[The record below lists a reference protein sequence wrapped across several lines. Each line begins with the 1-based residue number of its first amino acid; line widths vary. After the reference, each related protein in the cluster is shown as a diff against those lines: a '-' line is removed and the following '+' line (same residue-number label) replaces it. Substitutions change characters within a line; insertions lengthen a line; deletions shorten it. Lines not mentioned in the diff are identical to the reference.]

1 MNNLRQLMIGALL
14 LAGIPAFAAPMIS
27 EFMADNRR
35 STIDDDDD
43 RSDWIE
49 IFNPDGNSTNLNGWF
64 LTDDPGHN
72 LKWRFPAVTIPARGY
87 IVVFASGKNRT
98 NPNAPLHTDF
108 RLNKEGGYLALLNKS
123 SNVVSQFSPT
133 YPPQHEDISFGKGDS
148 KQDQVTLLKQKAAA
162 RALIPKNSSE
172 GAGWRKVDFDDSGW
186 KSGETGVG
194 YDYGNR
200 IGLNVSNM
208 RNNNETVYIRIPFQV
223 TDLSVIESL
232 ELRLQYEDGF
242 IAYIN
247 GEKVASDNAPATPR
261 WNSGATQNRPDSIA
275 TSPVEFSVP
284 NARDLLVEGKNLLAI
299 HGLNNLVTSSDL
311 LIHPEVIAYK
321 KTEQNESFGYMH
333 FPTPR
338 ASNEKTVPSVEEDVI
353 FSQSSRS
360 FQTSINVELKKPAL
374 ADEASRIHYTLD
386 GTIPT
391 ESSSVYSSPLRLNKT
406 TPVKARLLHPEGGMG
421 RVASEIYFQLNQNLN
436 SFSSNLPLIVLENY
450 GSGRPSQNDYQ
461 TASMAVIEPTNGRT
475 RLKDAFSKASQVGIK
490 VRGSSTSGRS
500 KASLSLEAQDE
511 FGRDKNI
518 SLLGMPG
525 ESDWVLWGPY
535 NFDLSLMHNPF
546 IFELSRQIGRY
557 ASRTRF
563 VELYLN
569 TGGGTL
575 SSSDYYGVYAL
586 MEKISRDADRVDVE
600 RLFDE
605 HKQEPEVSGGY
616 IFKIDRADPG
626 DSGFSGASQSIK
638 YVYPKEVEIEQPER
652 DAQQQYVRR
661 FFNEMGTA
669 LNASY
674 FKDPKRGYA
683 KYIDVDAAID
693 HHLLNVVAFNVDALR
708 LSGYMYKPRG
718 GKLTFGP
725 IWDFDRALGSTDGR
739 DNNPRTWRSTSS
751 DRGTDFFN
759 YPWWKR
765 MFSDIDFFQKYI
777 DRFQSLRRAEFSK
790 ANINAIIDGMADE
803 LKEAQKRDLAKWNR
817 RPRSAYG
824 GTYQGEVNHMKTW
837 LSQRISFMEQQF
849 VDPPDA
855 NQPAGYLESG
865 TLVTLKS
872 REGGKIY
879 YTLDGTDPRR
889 SGGQVA
895 TKAILYAKPIKIN
908 EGVLVSARVYKT
920 THRSLTGSNN
930 PPLTS
935 KWSGSLMHFYSVTPP
950 PATEDLLISELHY
963 HPSDPSPGELSTD
976 PTFKSSDFE
985 FIEVLNFSQKT
996 LNLSGLTVAG
1006 EVRFSFLESD
1016 NKSLNPGERVLLA
1029 RNAKAFAARYGP
1041 NISIGGVYSG
1051 KLSNS
1056 GGRLKIVDQSGKLIL
1071 ELNYQDDW
1079 IPVTDGRG
1087 FSLVAK
1093 KLMPQGEMDGAE
1105 YWGASLNIHGSP
1117 GVPDNHLETNYT
1129 VVINEALT
1137 HTDLPA
1143 KDTVELFNEG
1153 DEPVD
1158 LSGWFLTDNRN
1169 IPGKFRIPTGT
1180 LIKPHEFVLFD
1191 EDDFMSHPDSSQAFS
1206 LSSFG
1211 EEIYLFSA
1219 NAAGSLTGY
1228 MHGFEFGAVENG
1240 ISFGRWVTSD
1250 GEEHFT
1256 AQLALTF
1263 SEANTGPRVGPIVIS
1278 EIMHA
1283 PPDNLGADATDMEFI
1298 ELQNN
1303 SDKRVPLFDVSHP
1316 ENTWRLRNGIQYDF
1330 PPNTLLDA
1338 GARILLVRFDPV
1350 NQPQVLSRFREHY
1363 QIENFTSIYGPYSGK
1378 LNNSGDEIVLKKPDA
1393 PQTDP
1398 DQNIGKVPYVTVD
1411 AVFYGVGTP
1420 WPESV
1425 VGSGESIQR
1434 VNLGQFGSESA
1445 NWLSAVPTPG
1455 VRNYRGNMYFTEIK
1469 TVGNRV
1475 VLNFELSEGKDCIL
1489 QYSDEI
1495 GSGEWISL
1503 KIIQGTGTPGEIKV
1517 TEDSSQGA
1525 NNRFYRLLQ
1534 KSDE

>member
-1 MNNLRQLMIGALL
+1 MLKKLITGALL
-14 LAGIPAFAAPMIS
+14 LMGFPAFSAPMIS

-35 STIDDDDD
+35 SSIDDDDD

-49 IFNPDGNSTNLNGWF
+49 IYNPDGLPANLSGWF
-64 LTDDPGHN
+64 LTDDPDHE
-72 LKWRFPAVTIPARGY
+72 LKWEFPAVTLPARGY
-87 IVVFASGKNRT
+87 LVVFASGKNRA
-98 NPNAPLHTDF
+98 NLNAPLHTNF
-108 RLNKEGGYLALLNKS
+108 RLRKKGGYLALLDASSGVKS
-123 SNVVSQFSPT
+123 EFSPA
-133 YPPQHEDISFGKGDS
+133 YPPQHEDVSFGKGNT
-148 KQDQVTLLKQKAAA
+148 KRDQVVLLKQRAAA
-162 RALIPKNSSE
+162 RATVPVNSSDD
-172 GAGWRKVDFDDSGW
+172 AAWKRINFDDSDW
-186 KSGETGVG
+186 KSGKTGVG
-194 YDYGNR
+194 YDYGGR
-200 IGLNVSNM
+200 IGLNVAEM
-208 RNNNETVYIRIPFQV
+208 RNNNETVYIRIPFV
-223 TDLSVIESL
+223 VGDLSTID
-232 ELRLQYEDGF
+232 ELVLHLQYEDGF
-242 IAYIN
+242 AAFIN
-247 GEKVASDNAPATPR
+247 GKKVASDNAPTTLN
-261 WNSGATQNRPDSIA
+261 WKSGAPQNRPDSTA
-275 TSPVEFSVP
+275 TSPVEFPIP
-284 NARDLLVEGKNLLAI
+284 NAEGVLVEGRNLLAI
-299 HGLNNLVTSSDL
+299 HGLNNKVTSSDL
-311 LIHPEVIAYK
+311 LIMPELITYK
-321 KTEQNESFGYMH
+321 KTEVMESFGYM
-333 FPTPR
+333 FVPTPR
-338 ASNEKTVPSVEEDVI
+338 ARNDETVPGVEASVA
-353 FSQSSRS
+353 FLQPSQSFLS
-360 FQTSINVELKKPAL
+360 SIKIELQKPET
-374 ADEASRIHYTLD
+374 ADPVSKIYYTKD
-386 GTIPT
+386 GSIPT
-391 ESSSVYSSPLRLNKT
+391 SSSSVYTGALTLTKT
-406 TPVKARLLHPEGGMG
+406 TPLIARLIHPNGGMG
-421 RVASEIYFQLNQNLN
+421 PVGSETYFCLQRSLTNV
-436 SFSSNLPLIVLENY
+436 SSNLPLIVLENY
-450 GSGRPSQNDYQ
+450 GSGRPPQGDYQ
-461 TASMAVIEPTNGRT
+461 TASMAVIEPTDGRT
-475 RLKDAFSKASQVGIK
+475 GLMSAFAASSQVGIK

-500 KASLSLEAQDE
+500 KASLSLEVQDE
-511 FGRDKNI
+511 FGQDRNL
-518 SLLGMPG
+518 SLLGMPN

-535 NFDLSLMHNPF
+535 NFDLTLMHNPF

-557 ASRTRF
+557 APRTRF
-563 VELYLN
+563 VEVYLN
-569 TGGGTL
+569 TGGGAL

-600 RLFDE
+600 RLFAE
-605 HKQEPEVSGGY
+605 HKQEPDVSGGY

-626 DSGFSGASQSIK
+626 DSGFSSASQNIK
-638 YVYPKEVEIEQPER
+638 YVYPKEEEIEQLEHFFS
-652 DAQQQYVRR
+652 QQQYVRR

-683 KYIDVDAAID
+683 KYIDVDAAVD
-693 HHLLNVVAFNVDALR
+693 HHLLNVLAFNVDALR
-708 LSGYMYKPRG
+708 LSGYMHKPRG

-765 MFSDIDFFQKYI
+765 MFLDIDFFQKYI
-777 DRFQSLRRAEFSK
+777 DRFQSLRLTEFSK
-790 ANINAIIDGMADE
+790 ANINAVIDGMADE
-803 LKEAQKRDLAKWNR
+803 LREAQKRNLAKWNQ

-849 VDPPDA
+849 VDPPDS
-855 NQPAGYLESG
+855 NQPAGHLESG

-908 EGVLVSARVYKT
+908 EGVLVTARVYKT
-920 THRSLTGSNN
+920 AHRSLTGSNN

-935 KWSGSLMHFYSVTPP
+935 KWSGALTHFYSITPP
-950 PATEDLLISELHY
+950 PAEEDLLISELHY
-963 HPSDPSPGELSTD
+963 HPSDPSLGELTTD

-996 LNLSGLTVAG
+996 LNLSGLTITG
-1006 EVRFSFLESD
+1006 EVRFSFLEND
-1016 NKSLNPGERVLLA
+1016 NKNLNPGERVLLV
-1029 RNAKAFAARYGP
+1029 RNPKAFAARYGAGAP
-1041 NISIGGVYSG
+1041 IGGVYSG

-1056 GGRLKIVDQSGKLIL
+1056 GGRLEIVDQSGKLIL

-1079 IPVTDGRG
+1079 IPATDGRG

-1093 KLMPQGEMDGAE
+1093 KLTPQGEMDGTE

-1117 GVPDNHLETNYT
+1117 GIPGNHLETNYS

-1137 HTDLPA
+1137 HTDLPT

-1169 IPGKFRIPTGT
+1169 NPGKFRIPVGT

-1206 LSSFG
+1206 LSSLG

-1219 NAAGSLTGY
+1219 NSTGSLTGY
-1228 MHGFEFGAVENG
+1228 MHGFEFGAAENG
-1240 ISFGRWVTSD
+1240 VSFGRWVTSD

-1263 SEANTGPRVGPIVIS
+1263 EEANTGPRVGPIVIS
-1278 EIMHA
+1278 EIMHT
-1283 PPDNLGADATDMEFI
+1283 PPDNLGAGTTDMEFI

-1303 SDKRVPLFDVSHP
+1303 SGKWVPLFDISHP
-1316 ENTWRLRNGIQYDF
+1316 ENTWRLRSGIQYDF
-1330 PPNTLLDA
+1330 PQNTRLDA
-1338 GARILLVRFDPV
+1338 GARILIVGFDPV
-1350 NQPQVLSRFREHY
+1350 SQPQVLSRFREHY
-1363 QIENFTSIYGPYSGK
+1363 QIENVTSIYGPYSGK
-1378 LNNSGDEIVLKKPDA
+1378 LNNSGDRIVLKKPDA
-1393 PQTDP
+1393 PQTAP

-1411 AVFYGVGTP
+1411 AVYYGVGTP

-1425 VGSGESIQR
+1425 VGSSESIQR
-1434 VNLGQFGSESA
+1434 IDLGQFGSEPA
-1445 NWLSAVPTPG
+1445 NWLSAAPTPSM
-1455 VRNYRGNMYFTEIK
+1455 RNYKGNMYFTEIK
-1469 TVGNRV
+1469 MVDDAV
-1475 VLNFELSEGKDCIL
+1475 VLTIELSEGKDCIL

-1503 KIIQGTGTPGEIKV
+1503 KIMNGTDTPSEFKV
-1517 TEDSSQGA
+1517 TDDFSQGA

-1534 KSDE
+1534 KPGE